1 MHNKTT
7 PDAAEEAMQILI
19 RALVD
24 VTHMVEI
31 MERKSQS
38 EHDKRKLKTIKII
51 AKNSLIK
58 VTDILNEDIKRI
70 REKNCD
76 A

>member
-1 MHNKTT
+1 MCNNIP

-24 VTHMVEI
+24 VTHMVES

-70 REKNCD
+70 REKICD

>member
-19 RALVD
+19 RALVA

-70 REKNCD
+70 REKICD

>member
-7 PDAAEEAMQILI
+7 PGAAEEAMQILI

-24 VTHMVEI
+24 VTHMVES

-70 REKNCD
+70 REKICD

>member
-38 EHDKRKLKTIKII
+38 EHDKRNLKQ
-51 AKNSLIK
+51 
-58 VTDILNEDIKRI
+58 
-70 REKNCD
+70 
-76 A
+76 

>member
-1 MHNKTT
+1 MQNKTT

-24 VTHMVEI
+24 VTHMVES

-70 REKNCD
+70 REKICD

>member
-1 MHNKTT
+1 NKTT

-24 VTHMVEI
+24 VTHMVES

-70 REKNCD
+70 REKICD